1 MQGAHPG
8 VYGESGEGRDNLIAG
23 WILVDGEQFLIVSE
37 HVFGDAELHLREG
50 FSLGVAGFQV
60 DDSANVEH
68 HVVVSLV
75 LLVSVQIPVARFV
88 VYFDIAHP
96 EHSVYL
102 DFSIEEIGPRIA
114 VVQPWVDDFHLPM
127 VGSMERRKWKQLVF
141 PYIVK

>member
-1 MQGAHPG
+1 M
-8 VYGESGEGRDNLIAG
+8 YGESGEGRDNLIAG

-37 HVFGDAELHLREG
+37 HVFGYAELHLREG
-50 FSLGVAGFQV
+50 FSLELRA
-60 DDSANVEH
+60 SR
-68 HVVVSLV
+68 SMIPLV
-75 LLVSVQIPVARFV
+75 LLVSVQIPVARLV

-114 VVQPWVDDFHLPM
+114 VVQSWVDDFHLPM